1 MQTSDISSVPASM
14 EAEFLRLLGEVR
26 RDSGL
31 RAIYVVVP
39 THVLGTRLLRLISAE
54 RPAVNVRFV
63 TFPDLAGSV
72 GIADLVASNRIPMP
86 AMADFLAARKAI
98 QAKVRPDGY
107 FGPIKDFP
115 GTPRAVLRTLT
126 DLKKAGIGAAELRST
141 IGSDEAGKRG
151 GAGPVQQT
159 LFGSAPDSGIAS
171 AAEPPRN
178 DEQDT
183 AQPRDNEQDAAQ
195 PRHDESVA
203 HRRKLLELGEIY
215 EEVERLKGEAGY
227 FDESD
232 CLAIAAGAAF
242 KSKLLDEAA
251 AVVLYGFS
259 ELNELEK
266 RFFAACAKGRTA
278 YAFVPEDV
286 AEYTGPLRDW
296 LETVGIKGTASE
308 GIASSPT
315 APRNDP
321 VKSAPRND
329 PVKSAP
335 RNDPVKSAPRNDP
348 VKSAPRNDPVKAII
362 SAPGVTQEVEEIA
375 RRILAFVEQP
385 GGSFSDA
392 AVLLRNPEQYER
404 TVRDVF
410 NSAGIPH
417 VFLEGTPYADTLAG
431 RLIKLLLRIRLGGYE
446 RPEVMEF
453 LELAP
458 LRASLLKEF
467 PGASPADWDRYSREA
482 GIVEGREQWARIN
495 DMRRRVEWRIDRERK
510 KPADQRDAAALE
522 VLEHDRRSLVV
533 FEKTLN
539 LLLKRL
545 EEIPSQD
552 TIAGLMASLL
562 RALLSLAKLPDQD
575 RAVAATLAGIAR
587 ESVADEQ
594 ISLQSFASLVEDLLQ
609 QRLPA
614 RDIYRT
620 GRVVVMPPNKAIGLS
635 FSLVAIPGLVERS
648 FPPPP
653 RQDPILL
660 DTEREALTA
669 ELNVF
674 LRTRERQA
682 LDEQFTFRHAL
693 GAAEG
698 TLVLSYP
705 RLDSATGQVR
715 VASHFLLRV
724 AEVLRGRLMDY
735 EAFEKVV
742 ERIPIGRLDPGPMR
756 LTPGEWD
763 IAATAQAVAGSDGSD
778 LVSLPG
784 FAGIVR
790 GARVEAARWGEYT
803 FTQYDGMLHVPV
815 APPDLMAPTQLETYA
830 TCPFRFFGQ
839 KVLGVR
845 EIDEP
850 ESVETLSALDRGSIL
865 HDILE
870 KFMSGLK
877 RDGLLPFDSA
887 RKAEYQDRLRGV
899 AREVFH
905 EFEQGGAVGYPFM
918 WVVEKERIL
927 TDLEAFLAGELAE
940 TEGFVPE
947 YFEARFGPVPE
958 WARLSPGSIT
968 DPLELPVKGRTLR
981 IGGYIDR
988 IDVQGGGSARVIDYK
1003 SGRNYGEKDN
1013 LFRGGKSLQL
1023 PLYMLAADAILKK
1036 HGVPARA
1043 QESQYYYIT
1052 ARGGFKRVVF
1062 TRDQF
1067 EARDEEFKTIL
1078 DTTARGIASGT
1089 FPQNPDG
1096 GENCRFCEFTSVCG
1110 HARVALVDRKIEDTA
1125 IGELV
1130 EMWEIE

>member
-1 MQTSDISSVPASM
+1 MQTPDISSLPISM
-14 EAEFLRLLGEVR
+14 EAEFSRLLGEIR
-26 RDSGL
+26 RDGGL
-31 RAIYVVVP
+31 RTVYVVVP
-39 THVLGTRLLRLISAE
+39 THVLGTRLLRLISAD

-63 TFPDLAGSV
+63 TFPDLAESV
-72 GIADLVASNRIPMP
+72 AIADLVASSRTSMP

-107 FGPIKDFP
+107 FGPIKEFP

-126 DLKKAGIGAAELRST
+126 DLKKEGIGPAEIRGLMSGNEGTRER
-141 IGSDEAGKRG
+141 GDEAVSAR
-151 GAGPVQQT
+151 AVQQG
-159 LFGSAPDSGIAS
+159 LFDSAGIAS
-171 AAEPPRN
+171 APSGSRN
-178 DEQDT
+178 DESG
-183 AQPRDNEQDAAQ
+183 APPRDDGISTAAGAGSS
-195 PRHDESVA
+195 HDDGRS
-203 HRRKLLELGEIY
+203 RKIAELAEIY
-215 EEVERLKGEAGY
+215 EEVERLKDEAGY
-227 FDESD
+227 FDGSD
-232 CLAIAAGAAF
+232 LLTVAAAAAP
-242 KSKLLDEAA
+242 KSRLLDDAA
-251 AVVLYGFS
+251 AIILYGFA

-266 RFFAACAKGRTA
+266 KFLSACANGRTA

-286 AEYTGPLRDW
+286 AGYARPLIEW
-296 LETVGIKGTASE
+296 LASI
-308 GIASSPT
+308 GIASAAAP
-315 APRNDP
+315 PRNDEL
-321 VKSAPRND
+321 SAP
-329 PVKSAP
+329 P
-335 RNDPVKSAPRNDP
+335 RNELSAD
-348 VKSAPRNDPVKAII
+348 VQII
-362 SAPGVTQEVEEIA
+362 SAPGVSQEVEEIA
-375 RRILAFVEQP
+375 RRILALAERS

-404 TVRDVF
+404 TIRDVF

-417 VFLEGTPYADTLAG
+417 VFLEGIPYADTLAG

-458 LRASLLKEF
+458 LRSSLLKEF

-482 GIVEGREQWARIN
+482 GIVEGREQWTRIN
-495 DMRRRVEWRIDRERK
+495 DIRRRVEWRIERERR
-510 KPADQRDAAALE
+510 KPVDQRDAAALE
-522 VLEHDRRSLVV
+522 VLEHDRRSLAV
-533 FEKTLN
+533 FEKTLA

-545 EEIPSQD
+545 EDIPNQD
-552 TIAGLMASLL
+552 TIAALMASLL

-587 ESVADEQ
+587 ESVADER

-609 QRLPA
+609 QRLAA

-620 GRVVVMPPNKAIGLS
+620 GKVIIMSPNQAMGLS
-635 FSLVAIPGLVERS
+635 FTFVAIPGLVERS

-660 DTEREALTA
+660 DTERES
-669 ELNVF
+669 LNVEF
-674 LRTRERQA
+674 DGSLLTRERQA
-682 LDEQFTFRHAL
+682 LEEQFTFGHAL
-693 GAAEG
+693 GAADG

-724 AEVLRGRLMDY
+724 AEVLHGRLMDY
-735 EAFEKVV
+735 DAFEKIV

-763 IAATAQAVAGSDGSD
+763 VAATARAVAGSDGSD
-778 LVSLPG
+778 LVNLPG
-784 FAGIVR
+784 FARIVR
-790 GARVEAARWGEYT
+790 GAQVEAARWGEYT

-877 RDGLLPFDSA
+877 RDGLLPFDPA
-887 RKAEYQDRLRGV
+887 RKTEYQDRLRGV
-899 AREVFH
+899 AHEVFH

-940 TEGFVPE
+940 AEGYVPE

-988 IDVQGGGSARVIDYK
+988 IDVKGGSARVIDYK

-1078 DTTARGIASGT
+1078 DTTAKGIASGT

-1110 HARVALVDRKIEDTA
+1110 HARVALVDRKIEDKA
-1125 IGELV
+1125 IGELL

>member
-1 MQTSDISSVPASM
+1 MR
-14 EAEFLRLLGEVR
+14 LRRV
-26 RDSGL
+26 
-31 RAIYVVVP
+31 
-39 THVLGTRLLRLISAE
+39 ISAG

-63 TFPDLAGSV
+63 TFLDLAKSV
-72 GIADLVASNRIPMP
+72 AIADLVASKRIPMP

-98 QAKVRPDGY
+98 QTKVRPEGY
-107 FGPIKDFP
+107 FGPIKEFP
-115 GTPRAVLRTLT
+115 GTPRAVLKTLT
-126 DLKKAGIGAAELRST
+126 DLKKAGIGASELRQPTIGNTGTREQGNKSGSPRAAQQGLFDDPGSPPATPAAPARGFGSHAGEGGGSARDDGMVEGVNRKLAEL
-141 IGSDEAGKRG
+141 A
-151 GAGPVQQT
+151 
-159 LFGSAPDSGIAS
+159 
-171 AAEPPRN
+171 
-178 DEQDT
+178 
-183 AQPRDNEQDAAQ
+183 
-195 PRHDESVA
+195 
-203 HRRKLLELGEIY
+203 EIY
-215 EEVERLKGEAGY
+215 EEVERLKAEAGY
-227 FDESD
+227 FDGSD
-232 CLAIAAGAAF
+232 LLAIAAAAAS

-251 AVVLYGFS
+251 AVILYGFS

-266 RFFAACAKGRTA
+266 MFFAACAHGRTA
-278 YAFVPEDV
+278 HAFVPEDV
-286 AEYTGPLRDW
+286 AEYTEPLRAW
-296 LETVGIKGTASE
+296 LDERGLLPRA
-308 GIASSPT
+308 APT
-315 APRNDP
+315 ARALRNDSSES
-321 VKSAPRND
+321 VQI
-329 PVKSAP
+329 V
-335 RNDPVKSAPRNDP
+335 
-348 VKSAPRNDPVKAII
+348 
-362 SAPGVTQEVEEIA
+362 SAPGVTQEIEEIA
-375 RRILAFVEQP
+375 RRILAFAEQP

-404 TVRDVF
+404 TIRDVF
-410 NSAGIPH
+410 SAAGIPH
-417 VFLEGTPYADTLAG
+417 VFLEGIPYADTLAG

-458 LRASLLKEF
+458 LRVSLLKEF

-482 GIVEGREQWARIN
+482 GIVEGREQWGRIN
-495 DMRRRVEWRIDRERK
+495 DMRRRVEWRIERERR
-510 KPADQRDAAALE
+510 KPADQQDAAALE
-522 VLEHDRRSLVV
+522 VLEHDRGSMAV

-545 EEIPSQD
+545 EEIPDQG
-552 TIAGLMASLL
+552 IIGGLMASVL
-562 RALLSLAKLPDQD
+562 RTLLSLAKLPAQD

-614 RDIYRT
+614 RDIYRA
-620 GRVVVMPPNKAIGLS
+620 GKVIIMPLNKATGLS
-635 FSLVAIPGLVERS
+635 FDFVAIPGLVERS

-653 RQDPILL
+653 PQDPVLL
-660 DTEREALTA
+660 DTERENLNAALG
-669 ELNVF
+669 LS

-682 LDEQFTFRHAL
+682 LDEQFTFKHAL
-693 GAAEG
+693 ATVGGGSRGLLRSARNDHEEG
-698 TLVLSYP
+698 TLVLFYP

-715 VASHFLLRV
+715 VASHFLLQV
-724 AEVLRGRLMDY
+724 AESLHGRLMDY
-735 EAFEKVV
+735 ESFEKVV
-742 ERIPIGRLDPGPMR
+742 ERIPIGRLDPGPVR

-763 IAATAQAVAGSDGSD
+763 IAATAQAVAGSDGSG
-778 LVSLPG
+778 LTGLPG

-790 GARVEAARWGEYT
+790 GARVEGSRWGEYV
-803 FTQYDGMLHVPV
+803 FTRYDGMLGLPV
-815 APPDLMAPTQLETYA
+815 RPPDLMAPTQLETYA

-845 EIDEP
+845 EVDEP

-877 RDGLLPFDSA
+877 RDGLLPFDPA

-899 AREVFH
+899 ALEVFH

-927 TDLEAFLAGELAE
+927 TDLEAFLAGEIAE
-940 TEGFVPE
+940 AGGFVPE

-968 DPLELPVKGRTLR
+968 DPLELSVKGRTLR

-988 IDVQGGGSARVIDYK
+988 IDVQGGGPARVIDYK
-1003 SGRNYGEKDN
+1003 SGRNYGERDN

-1023 PLYMLAADAILKK
+1023 PLYMLAADAILTK
-1036 HGVPARA
+1036 HGLPARA

-1067 EARDEEFKTIL
+1067 KARDEEFKTIL

-1110 HARVALVDRKIEDTA
+1110 HARVALVDRKIEDEA
-1125 IGELV
+1125 IGDLV